1 MSYYTTFIIA
11 AVSEIGSCFAFWSWL
26 RLDKSAWWVV
36 PGIGLLVLFAYSL
49 TRIDIS
55 FAGRAFAAYGGLY
68 IVASLVW
75 LRIVEKQTAGR
86 WDIIGA
92 AICIGG
98 SGVILFGPREKCAE
112 TTFKLES
119 ISGQD

>member
-1 MSYYTTFIIA
+1 MSYYTTLIMA
-11 AVSEIGSCFAFWSWL
+11 AVAEIGGCFAFWSWL
-26 RLDKSAWWVV
+26 RLDKSVWWVV
-36 PGIGLLVLFAYSL
+36 PGTGLLILFAYFL

-68 IVASLVW
+68 IATSLDW
-75 LRIVEKQTAGR
+75 LWIVERLTPDR

-98 SGVILFGPREKCAE
+98 SGVILFGPR
-112 TTFKLES
+112 
-119 ISGQD
+119 Q